1 MSVQPAA
8 GNGFSPLLRLEGVN
22 TYYGPIHILQD
33 VALEVEAGELVCLL
47 GGNASGKSTTL
58 KTILGIVKP
67 RSGRVVFD
75 DEDVTERT
83 TSYRIGRGMAI
94 VPENRRLFAPMT
106 VLENLQMGAYLQDGG
121 TPEDF
126 ERVYTLFPLLH
137 ERRSQLAGTLSGG
150 EQQMVAMARAL
161 MSRPRL
167 MLMDEPSMGL
177 APILV
182 EQSFEIIKQVHDAGV
197 AVLVVEQNANVSLSI
212 ADRGYVLSTGRLV
225 LQGKAADLLQNEEL
239 RKAYLGR

>member
-1 MSVQPAA
+1 MS
-8 GNGFSPLLRLEGVN
+8 LLRLEGIN
-22 TYYGPIHILQD
+22 TYYGQIHILQD
-33 VALEVEAGELVCLL
+33 LNITVNSGELVCLL

-58 KTILGIVKP
+58 KTILGLV
-67 RSGRVVFD
+67 RSRTGTITFAG
-75 DEDVTERT
+75 EDVTSRS
-83 TSYRIGRGMAI
+83 TSHRIGLGLAI
-94 VPENRRLFAPMT
+94 VPENRRLFGPMT
-106 VLENLQMGAYLQDGG
+106 VQENLELGAYLHGG
-121 TPEDF
+121 GRKEDY
-126 ERVYTLFPLLH
+126 ERVYQLFPLCYD
-137 ERRSQLAGTLSGG
+137 RRGQLAGTLSGG

-161 MSRPRL
+161 MSRPQL

-182 EQSFEIIKQVHDAGV
+182 ERSFEIIKQVHESGV

-225 LQGKAADLLQNEEL
+225 LEGKATDLLNDEGL